1 MAGSTIGGSG
11 RRKGANHWKRAWW
24 AATSVRTPPFRKRDG
39 SVRVYTGFAAASGQ
53 RSRMRPRSMYS
64 GTNTRVRHETI
75 SVVQPMRLSA
85 ARSRSAGPSIFDPA
99 GAHQAPPC
107 EAPAIGE
114 IEGRAAVQ
122 DRLVDLGRT
131 HDRSAGQPEGVAE
144 GVRLLGRQ
152 NPAEQAF
159 PGVGREPAHPHV
171 LARQPVPDG
180 EQQAGDQP
188 QAGFGVAGQPFN
200 FRIPQRAPAI
210 PVRILPVRG
219 GKLLRGHGL
228 AGGGDEPGG
237 PGPRPR
243 RPRTSATVRA
253 GPRRRASSGC

>member
-1 MAGSTIGGSG
+1 MGVSKRSDAP
-11 RRKGANHWKRAWW
+11 RRIPG
-24 AATSVRTPPFRKRDG
+24 G
-39 SVRVYTGFAAASGQ
+39 SVRIYAGLVLASGQ

-85 ARSRSAGPSIFDPA
+85 ARSPSAGPSISTRH

-114 IEGRAAVQ
+114 IEGRAADQ
-122 DRLVDLGRT
+122 DRLVHLGRT

-159 PGVGREPAHPHV
+159 PGIGR
-171 LARQPVPDG
+171 
-180 EQQAGDQP
+180 
-188 QAGFGVAGQPFN
+188 
-200 FRIPQRAPAI
+200 
-210 PVRILPVRG
+210 
-219 GKLLRGHGL
+219 
-228 AGGGDEPGG
+228 
-237 PGPRPR
+237 
-243 RPRTSATVRA
+243 
-253 GPRRRASSGC
+253 